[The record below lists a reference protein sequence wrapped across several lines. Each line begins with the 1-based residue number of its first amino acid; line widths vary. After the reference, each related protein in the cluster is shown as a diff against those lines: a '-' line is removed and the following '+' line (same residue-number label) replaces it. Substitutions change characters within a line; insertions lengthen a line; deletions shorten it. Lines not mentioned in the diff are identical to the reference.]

1 MSIKIPM
8 NFLKIEKKSL
18 NLRGT
23 TRNSEKNKAI
33 LKKKNIA
40 KSIIFLDFKL
50 YYQAIVIKTVWFWPK
65 NKHMDQ

>member
-1 MSIKIPM
+1 M

-18 NLRGT
+18 NFYRT
-23 TRNSEKNKAI
+23 TRDSEKNKAI
-33 LKKKNIA
+33 LEKKNKA

-50 YYQAIVIKTVWFWPK
+50 YYKAVVIKTVWFWSI

>member
-1 MSIKIPM
+1 M

-18 NLRGT
+18 NLHGT